1 MTDLKETVVFVNERA
16 DCSAQV
22 CMLHSL

>member
-22 CMLHSL
+22 CTLHSL